1 MYDKVPA
8 TQSFQFLSKLELS
21 NPALNDANSITP
33 ILCMCYVLSKKK
45 YLTWSLLSRSY
56 HTSYIILLTSLGQSF
71 QRRQRERL
79 PGIRPEPVRNKL
91 PWKSILTP
99 SLNDNDP
106 RAHTLFLN
114 TSRSMV
120 LMTFTVS
127 NRPLATL
134 AVSCTWPDTAAFGLL
149 VLNLRGAVSIYAS

>member
-1 MYDKVPA
+1 M
-8 TQSFQFLSKLELS
+8 Q
-21 NPALNDANSITP
+21 ITWPTTPP
-33 ILCMCYVLSKKK
+33 ILCLCYVLSKKK
-45 YLTWSLLSRSY
+45 HLTWSLRSKSY
-56 HTSYIILLTSLGQSF
+56 HTGLHHTLTSLGQCF

-79 PGIRPEPVRNKL
+79 PGIRPELVRNKL

-99 SLNDNDP
+99 SLNHNDP
-106 RAHTLFLN
+106 WAHILCLS

-127 NRPLATL
+127 SRPMATI

-149 VLNLRGAVSIYAS
+149 VLNLCGAVSFYARQAKRVANWSTRLL